1 MQKKK
6 RNLVEIKNLCLKIK
20 GKVILNNISFSLG
33 YNEIIGVVGES
44 GSGKSITALTLMGLQ
59 PEHSKISAEKLNFLD
74 SDLRS
79 FTQKKWQKYRG
90 SFQGMIFQEPQS
102 SLNPTLKCGKQL
114 TEVFNFNQKMGLS
127 EKKERV
133 VDTLK
138 EVQLLDA
145 KSIMNS
151 YPHQLSGGQK
161 QRIMIAMALLCNPKL
176 LIADEPTTALDV
188 TIQREILL
196 LLKSLQ
202 RKYKMS
208 IFFISHDLALI
219 KELADCVLVMHKGI
233 IVESNNT
240 KDLFRNPQ
248 HEYTKGLIST
258 RPRIDRRIERLPTIN
273 DYKKGNFKN
282 KKVLR
287 KTRQAYQKGI
297 YSQRPILEIKNIE
310 KCYLAKR
317 LFGRTKKHQVL
328 KNITFSLYPGEILGL
343 VGESGC
349 GKSTLAKAI
358 VCLDIPDSGEI
369 ILKGSKVNPRQKNQ
383 VRNLRKEVQFIFQ
396 DPYAALHPY
405 KTVGKCIYEVLS
417 AHYSKNKN
425 KSHQLIVDL
434 LSKVGLTEDYINR
447 YPNELSGGQRQR
459 VIIARALAVDP
470 KVLIC
475 DESVAALDIS
485 IQAQVLNL
493 LNDLKK
499 NLGLSYLFI
508 SHDLSIVKHMSD
520 RVMIMR
526 EGNII
531 EIQEADDLYRNPKND
546 YTKKLIEAV
555 L

>member
-1 MQKKK
+1 MKKK
-6 RNLVEIKNLCLKIK
+6 NLVEIRNLYLEIK
-20 GKVILNNISFSLG
+20 GKLILNNISFSFG

-44 GSGKSITALTLMGLQ
+44 GSGKSLIALTLIGLQ
-59 PEHSKISAEKLNFLD
+59 PEQSKIKAEKLNFLD

-114 TEVFNFNQKMGLS
+114 IEVLNFNRKMSLN
-127 EKKERV
+127 EKKGLI
-133 VDTLK
+133 VDTLN

-145 KSIMNS
+145 NRIMNS

-176 LIADEPTTALDV
+176 LIADEPTTALDT

-196 LLKSLQ
+196 LLRALQ
-202 RKYKMS
+202 KKYKMS

-219 KELADCVLVMHKGI
+219 KQLADKVLVMRKGVV
-233 IVESNNT
+233 VESNNT
-240 KDLFRNPQ
+240 KDLFINPQ
-248 HEYTKGLIST
+248 HEYTKGLISS
-258 RPRIDRRIERLPTIN
+258 RPRIDTRIEKLPTLN
-273 DYKKGNFKN
+273 DYKKGNFKI
-282 KKVLR
+282 KKVLT
-287 KTRQAYQKGI
+287 KTRRAHQKLI
-297 YSQRPILEIKNIE
+297 YSQRPILEIKNIR
-310 KCYLAKR
+310 KSYSDKSFFGKR
-317 LFGRTKKHQVL
+317 KKYQVL
-328 KNITFSLYPGEILGL
+328 NNITFSLYPGEILGL

-349 GKSTLAKAI
+349 GKSTLAKTI

-369 ILKGSKVNPRQKNQ
+369 ILKGSKVNPKHKKQ
-383 VRNLRKEVQFIFQ
+383 VRNLRKDVQFIFQ
-396 DPYAALHPY
+396 DPYAALHPS
-405 KTVGKCIYEVLS
+405 KTVGNCIHEVLS
-417 AHYSKNKN
+417 VHYSNNKIKN
-425 KSHQLIVDL
+425 HQRIIDL
-434 LSKVGLTEDYINR
+434 LSKVGLTEEYINR
-447 YPNELSGGQRQR
+447 YPHELSGGQRQR

-485 IQAQVLNL
+485 VQAQVLNL

-520 RVMIMR
+520 RIMIMR
-526 EGNII
+526 EGDII
-531 EIQEADDLYRNPKND
+531 EIQEADDLYRNPKSN
-546 YTKKLIEAV
+546 YTKKLIDAV